1 MSNELEALLRIEK
14 LLRSLVRISLAQPMK
29 DLLATDELRELYLN
43 TGKVKRHDLEK
54 RTGFSA
60 GKISGLWSQWEQA
73 GLLIKDGKSFKKPF
87 E

>member
-1 MSNELEALLRIEK
+1 MSDELEALLRIEK
-14 LLRSLVRISLAQPMK
+14 LLRSLIRISLAQPMK

-43 TGKVKRHDLEK
+43 TGKLKRQDLEK

-60 GKISGLWSQWEQA
+60 GKISGLWTQWEQA
-73 GLLIKDGKSFKKPF
+73 GLLIRDGKSFKKPF